1 MYIPYTHSVFVF
13 LLTSVLVLYISP
25 HYCPHFCN
33 HLLKLPFSLQQ
44 SRNSDDDRDSPLGQE
59 GGAMGRTYSPDMT
72 ENMDEFV
79 VKPAPQGVTIKC
91 RITRDKKGVDRGI
104 YPTYFLHMERDD
116 GKRVCLIFKY
126 YHFATVRELID

>member
-1 MYIPYTHSVFVF
+1 
-13 LLTSVLVLYISP
+13 
-25 HYCPHFCN
+25 
-33 HLLKLPFSLQQ
+33 
-44 SRNSDDDRDSPLGQE
+44 
-59 GGAMGRTYSPDMT
+59 MGRTYSPDMT

-116 GKRVCLIFKY
+116 GKRVCWYLNI
-126 YHFATVRELID
+126 TILQLLENWLIDKMVVVS